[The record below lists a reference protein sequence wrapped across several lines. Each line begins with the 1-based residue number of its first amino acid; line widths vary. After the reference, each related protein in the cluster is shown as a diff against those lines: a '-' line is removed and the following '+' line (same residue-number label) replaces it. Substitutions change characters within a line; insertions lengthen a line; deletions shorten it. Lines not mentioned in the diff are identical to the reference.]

1 MILPFDRSYWVIPGK
16 LLVGEIPSAIDEYTR
31 KQKIENLV
39 MMGFDAIINLMEAGE
54 RTFSGELLVDYTDD
68 LEYIAVRANKKIV
81 IHHHPIKDLSITTA
95 YKMRETLH
103 LIHNLIEDGQKVYV
117 HCWGGVGRTGTIVGC
132 YLLEQN
138 MATTENV
145 IQTIDYLK
153 RTTPI
158 SERNSP
164 ETDEQVNFI
173 LNWPLLRKL
182 KS

>member
-16 LLVGEIPSAIDEYTR
+16 LLVGEIPSAKDEATR
-31 KQKIENLV
+31 KIKVENLV
-39 MMGFDAIINLMEAGE
+39 IIGFDAIVNLMEVGE
-54 RTFSGELLVDYTDD
+54 KTFSGELLVDYTDD
-68 LEYIAVRANKKIV
+68 LEYYANQANKKV
-81 IHHHPIKDLSITTA
+81 SVHRFPIPDLSITSTE
-95 YKMRETLH
+95 KMKEIIH
-103 LIHNLIEDGQKVYV
+103 LINNLINNGKKVYV
-117 HCWGGVGRTGTIVGC
+117 HCWGGVGRTGTVVGC
-132 YLLEQN
+132 YLIEQN
-138 MATTENV
+138 MATIDNV
-145 IQTIDYLK
+145 LQTIDYLK

>member
-16 LLVGEIPSAIDEYTR
+16 LLVGEIPSAKDEATR

-39 MMGFDAIINLMEAGE
+39 MMGFDAVINLMEAEE
-54 RTFSGELLVDYTDD
+54 RTFSGELLVDYTND
-68 LEYIAVRANKKIV
+68 LDYFAVRANKKIV

-95 YKMRETLH
+95 DKMRETLH
-103 LIHNLIEDGQKVYV
+103 LIHNLIEDGKKVYV
-117 HCWGGVGRTGTIVGC
+117 HCWGGVGRTGTVVGC

-138 MATTENV
+138 MASTDTV
-145 IQTIDYLK
+145 LQTIDYLK

-164 ETDEQVNFI
+164 ETDEQVNFV
-173 LNWPLLRKL
+173 LNWPSLRTL